1 MKGRS
6 GPAGHGQG
14 VATSFG
20 GGTVRY
26 GYAALLLNK
35 EAQTLTVHIRAEG
48 LEPNQVHVQHIHGF
62 PDDKASRSPT
72 IRGDADRDGFVELER
87 IAW

>member
-1 MKGRS
+1 M
-6 GPAGHGQG
+6 
-14 VATSFG
+14 
-20 GGTVRY
+20 
-26 GYAALLLNK
+26 
-35 EAQTLTVHIRAEG
+35 HIRAEG